1 MLIDINPPTP
11 PLLSIPRI
19 HEVAHAE
26 IYYRDV
32 VLETGCRSGILLL
45 LGEIAFRF
53 EREKRIEERGERGK
67 ESFKQFIDDIE
78 RSRR

>member
-45 LGEIAFRF
+45 LGENHRLSFR
-53 EREKRIEERGERGK
+53 EGEAYRRARRKGQRE
-67 ESFKQFIDDIE
+67 F
-78 RSRR
+78 